1 MIAKPKK
8 PLFNLYALVAAS
20 FLLPLVGFFVYATR
34 NPAAFLFL
42 ALALAVNIVLL
53 VSFHRRLQ
61 KKQSVIVLQ
70 KEEYFE
76 KANLLKGELEREAQ
90 TIESFHRKIV
100 SYSQLKDLTEKLS
113 LCLNL
118 EETSGTLSF
127 EVNKLFGDK
136 DVTVILYLFHSSTGE
151 LGISSSQKGQM
162 QVSLKAKKGDLFD
175 QWVVKTLNPLL
186 VEDARSDFRF
196 DIEKI
201 IGEDGRPIRSL
212 ISAPMLVG
220 DKTLGIL
227 RVDSA
232 LAQYFTTDDLRFL
245 RTIADLTSVA
255 IENAQLYQKIEE
267 MAIRD
272 GLTGLY
278 LRRHMM
284 ERLNEEVSRELRRG
298 RELCFLM
305 IDLDRFKQY
314 NDTFGHTAGD
324 IVLRSVAGILTG
336 HFSRPGDLVCRYGGE
351 EFCVLLPDCP
361 KAKAV
366 ELADEIRTK
375 IQEREIVLRRQKTHV
390 TVSVGVAS
398 FPKDAKA
405 KEDLIYKADEAL
417 YKAKEGGRNKVV
429 PAS

>member
-1 MIAKPKK
+1 M
-8 PLFNLYALVAAS
+8 LVAAS

-42 ALALAVNIVLL
+42 AFALALNIVLL

-76 KANLLKGELEREAQ
+76 KANLLKSELEREAQ
-90 TIESFHRKIV
+90 TIESFRRKIV

-118 EETSGTLSF
+118 QETSATLSV

-136 DVTVILYLFHSSTGE
+136 DITVILYLFHSSTGE

-201 IGEDGRPIRSL
+201 MSEDRRPIRSL

-232 LAQYFTTDDLRFL
+232 SAQYFTTDDLRFL

-305 IDLDRFKQY
+305 IDLDHFKQY

-336 HFSRPGDLVCRYGGE
+336 HFSQPGNLVCRYGGE

-366 ELADEIRTK
+366 ELADEIRRK
-375 IQEREIVLRRQKTHV
+375 VQEREIVLRRQKTHV

-429 PAS
+429 PA

>member
-8 PLFNLYALVAAS
+8 PSFKLYALVAAS

-42 ALALAVNIVLL
+42 ALALVLNIVLL
-53 VSFHRRLQ
+53 VSFHHRLQ

-76 KANLLKGELEREAQ
+76 KANLLKSELEREAQ

-118 EETSGTLSF
+118 QETSGTLSV

-136 DVTVILYLFHSSTGE
+136 DITVILYLFHSSTGE

-201 IGEDGRPIRSL
+201 MSEDGRPIRSL
-212 ISAPMLVG
+212 ISAPMLAG

-227 RVDSA
+227 RVDST

-324 IVLRSVAGILTG
+324 IVLRTVAGILTG
-336 HFSRPGDLVCRYGGE
+336 HFSQPGDLVCRYGGE

-361 KAKAV
+361 KARAV

-375 IQEREIVLRRQKTHV
+375 VQERQIVLRRQKTHV

-398 FPKDAKA
+398 FPKDAKV

-429 PAS
+429 PA

>member
-8 PLFNLYALVAAS
+8 PSFKLYALVAAS

-42 ALALAVNIVLL
+42 AFALAVNIVLL

-90 TIESFHRKIV
+90 TIESFRRKIV

-118 EETSGTLSF
+118 QETSTTLSL
-127 EVNKLFGDK
+127 EVDKLFGDK
-136 DVTVILYLFHSSTGE
+136 DITVILYLFHSSTGE

-186 VEDARSDFRF
+186 VEDAKSDFRF

-201 IGEDGRPIRSL
+201 ASEEDRPIRSL

-255 IENAQLYQKIEE
+255 IENAQLYQKVGE

-324 IVLRSVAGILTG
+324 IVLRTVAGILTG
-336 HFSRPGDLVCRYGGE
+336 HFSQPGDLVCRYGGE
-351 EFCVLLPDCP
+351 EFCVLLPDCS
-361 KAKAV
+361 KARAV
-366 ELADEIRTK
+366 ELADEVRTK
-375 IQEREIVLRRQKTHV
+375 VQEQEIVLRRQKTHI
-390 TVSVGVAS
+390 TVSIGVAS
-398 FPKDAKA
+398 FPKDAKV
-405 KEDLIYKADEAL
+405 KEELIYKADEAL

-429 PAS
+429 PA

>member
-8 PLFNLYALVAAS
+8 PSFKLYALVAGS
-20 FLLPLVGFFVYATR
+20 FLLPLVGFFVYAVR

-53 VSFHRRLQ
+53 VSLHRRLQ

-76 KANLLKGELEREAQ
+76 KANLLKSELERETQ
-90 TIESFHRKIV
+90 TIESFRRKIV

-113 LCLNL
+113 LCVNL
-118 EETSGTLSF
+118 EETSGILSF

-136 DVTVILYLFHSSTGE
+136 DITVILYLFHSSTGE

-186 VEDARSDFRF
+186 VEDAKNDFRF
-196 DIEKI
+196 DIEKMMSE
-201 IGEDGRPIRSL
+201 EDRPIRSL

-220 DKTLGIL
+220 DKALGIL

-232 LAQYFTTDDLRFL
+232 SAQYFTTDDLRFL

-284 ERLNEEVSRELRRG
+284 ERLNEEIGRELRRG

-324 IVLRSVAGILTG
+324 IVLRTVAGILTE
-336 HFSRPGDLVCRYGGE
+336 HFSQPGDLVCRYGGE

-361 KAKAV
+361 KTKAV
-366 ELADEIRTK
+366 ALADEIRTK
-375 IQEREIVLRRQKTHV
+375 VQERQIVLRRQKTHV

-398 FPKDAKA
+398 FPGDAKV
-405 KEDLIYKADEAL
+405 KEELIYKADEAL

-429 PAS
+429 PA

>member
-8 PLFNLYALVAAS
+8 PSFKLYALVAGS
-20 FLLPLVGFFVYATR
+20 FLLPLVGFFVYAVR

-53 VSFHRRLQ
+53 VSLHRRLQ

-76 KANLLKGELEREAQ
+76 KANLLKSELERETQ
-90 TIESFHRKIV
+90 TIESFRRKIV

-113 LCLNL
+113 LCVNL
-118 EETSGTLSF
+118 EETSGILSF

-136 DVTVILYLFHSSTGE
+136 DITVILYLFHSSTGE

-186 VEDARSDFRF
+186 VEDAKNDFRF
-196 DIEKI
+196 DIEKMMSE
-201 IGEDGRPIRSL
+201 EDRPIRSL

-220 DKTLGIL
+220 DKALGIL

-232 LAQYFTTDDLRFL
+232 SAQYFTTDDLRFL

-284 ERLNEEVSRELRRG
+284 ERLNEEIGRELRRG

-314 NDTFGHTAGD
+314 NDRFGHTAGD
-324 IVLRSVAGILTG
+324 IVLRTVAGILTG
-336 HFSRPGDLVCRYGGE
+336 HFSQPGDLVCRYGGE

-361 KAKAV
+361 KTKAV
-366 ELADEIRTK
+366 ALADEIRTK
-375 IQEREIVLRRQKTHV
+375 VQERQIVLRRQKTHV

-398 FPKDAKA
+398 FPGDAKV
-405 KEDLIYKADEAL
+405 KEELIDKADEAL

-429 PAS
+429 PA

>member
-8 PLFNLYALVAAS
+8 PSFKLYALVAGS
-20 FLLPLVGFFVYATR
+20 FLLPLVGFFVYAVR

-53 VSFHRRLQ
+53 VSLHRRLQ

-76 KANLLKGELEREAQ
+76 KANLLKSELERETQ
-90 TIESFHRKIV
+90 TIESFRRKIV

-113 LCLNL
+113 LCVNL
-118 EETSGTLSF
+118 EETSGILSF

-136 DVTVILYLFHSSTGE
+136 DITVILYLFHSSTGE

-186 VEDARSDFRF
+186 VEDAKSDFRF
-196 DIEKI
+196 DIEKMMS
-201 IGEDGRPIRSL
+201 EDGRPIRSL

-220 DKTLGIL
+220 EKALGIL

-232 LAQYFTTDDLRFL
+232 SAQYFTTDDLRFL

-284 ERLNEEVSRELRRG
+284 ERLNEEIGRELRRG

-324 IVLRSVAGILTG
+324 IVLRTVAGILTE
-336 HFSRPGDLVCRYGGE
+336 HFSQPGDLVCRYGGE

-361 KAKAV
+361 KTKAV
-366 ELADEIRTK
+366 ALADEIRTK
-375 IQEREIVLRRQKTHV
+375 VQERQIVLRRQKTHV

-398 FPKDAKA
+398 FPGDAKV
-405 KEDLIYKADEAL
+405 KEELIYKADEAL

-429 PAS
+429 PA